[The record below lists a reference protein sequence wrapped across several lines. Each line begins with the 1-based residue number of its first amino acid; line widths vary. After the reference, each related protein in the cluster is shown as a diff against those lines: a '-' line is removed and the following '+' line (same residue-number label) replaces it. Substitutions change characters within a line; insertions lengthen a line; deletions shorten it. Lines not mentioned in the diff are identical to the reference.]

1 MREGRLAPER
11 QRWRLQPGTICARAE
26 ALTNLATRLPPG
38 AVSAGPGPAS
48 ALAAAFWPRQAKGG
62 GDRRGRGDATDP

>member
-26 ALTNLATRLPPG
+26 ALTNLATPASPG
-38 AVSAGPGPAS
+38 SCERGARPAS
-48 ALAAAFWPRQAKGG
+48 ALWRLSILAVPGVDGGLGG
-62 GDRRGRGDATDP
+62 G

>member
-11 QRWRLQPGTICARAE
+11 QRWRLQTRTICARAE

-48 ALAAAFWPRQAKGG
+48 ALW
-62 GDRRGRGDATDP
+62 RRGILAAPGEGGRE